1 MADTWSDS
9 AGMLIDSVEPTVK
22 QKYNISLRGLL
33 TNPGRY
39 SGTANLATTI
49 DNIHEDIDNYVSETI
64 DSMPEER
71 KSFESDGLK
80 CDSITK
86 QLSQNISLQAKQNSV
101 PLIRPDAMDRDEAR
115 DEVFYISSVDN
126 SVLALVQKLVSASM
140 VIADFSR
147 MYRNYNIGE
156 WLFSTNA
163 KNYVIR
169 VNLQP
174 SAIVTIDAARDE
186 VNDLLDGVVAFAFK

>member
-1 MADTWSDS
+1 MPDNWSEP
-9 AGMLIDSVEPTVK
+9 AGILIDSVEPTVK
-22 QKYNISLRGLL
+22 QKYNMSLRGLL
-33 TNPGRY
+33 ASPGRY
-39 SGTANLATTI
+39 SGTANLNTTI
-49 DNIHEDIDNYVSETI
+49 DNIREDIDNYVSETI

-71 KSFESDGLK
+71 KSFESDALK

-86 QLSQNISLQAKQNSV
+86 QLGQNISLQAKQNSV
-101 PLIRPDAMDRDEAR
+101 PMIKPDAMDRDETR

-126 SVLALVQKLVSASM
+126 SVLSLVQKLVAAST
-140 VIADFSR
+140 VVADFSR
-147 MYRNYNIGE
+147 TYRNYNIGE

-174 SAIVTIDAARDE
+174 NAIVTIDAARDE
-186 VNDLLDGVVAFAFK
+186 VNGLLDGVMTFASK

>member
-39 SGTANLATTI
+39 AGTANLATTI

-126 SVLALVQKLVSASM
+126 SVLALVQKLVSAST